1 MNQGNILAEVSEAS
15 LGISRHDPD
24 RPNCIQE
31 RPRTLPQVA
40 VASRSGSLSSPPPLS
55 NTLHVSARLGTQL
68 QAGSKGQVES
78 QGQVVGMRVAKNLP
92 CMYALDTGLLL

>member
-1 MNQGNILAEVSEAS
+1 MNQGNILAEVSEAN

-55 NTLHVSARLGTQL
+55 NTLHVRARLGPQL
-68 QAGSKGQVES
+68 
-78 QGQVVGMRVAKNLP
+78 
-92 CMYALDTGLLL
+92 